1 MKLRVL
7 VLTVVISLLLCFSAN
22 AANIDIESMSVDELL
37 ELKDSIDKRLEEL
50 GENGIILYHGY
61 SKVGDGQLESGS
73 YIVELDTQHE
83 YDLPFGTVFV
93 YKNETSL
100 NGKSL
105 YSVSVDE
112 DKIKQIFLED
122 GNVIEVANHSV
133 VLKKQ

>member
-7 VLTVVISLLLCFSAN
+7 VLTVIISLLLCFTAS

-73 YIVELDTQHE
+73 YVVELDTQHE
-83 YDLPFGTVFV
+83 YNLPFGTVFV
-93 YKNETSL
+93 YKDEASL
-100 NGKSL
+100 KGKSL